1 MIIKRHLIPAGSKR
15 TISYYLA
22 KHVFSVRLVLPV
34 STSDSNDVVLVLF
47 YSINRPGRLFNFGPI
62 FTLG

>member
-1 MIIKRHLIPAGSKR
+1 MIIMKHLIPAGSKS
-15 TISYYLA
+15 TISYCLT

-34 STSDSNDVVLVLF
+34 STCDSNDVVLVLF